1 MKAFDSRLESD
12 FVNFEFVIDD
22 ELVPQLMML
31 NETMQEI
38 EDEIQSTVPDSVQR
52 IEHLL
57 MDEIEN
63 KFKKIND
70 NMQKFSD
77 VSSLS
82 ANELRGLF
90 ESELLQLH
98 SKLSNQEKKYEA
110 AQTDQ
115 IGFNIKTSNGLGQ
128 GSKFGLGRNFGGILS
143 PFHKPILNPFQ
154 LLWKIKQNI
163 SKLH

>member
-1 MKAFDSRLESD
+1 MLPSAWSSANLKTILSRLESD

-31 NETMQEI
+31 NETMQDI

-70 NMQKFSD
+70 NMQKFRYID
-77 VSSLS
+77 
-82 ANELRGLF
+82 
-90 ESELLQLH
+90 
-98 SKLSNQEKKYEA
+98 Y
-110 AQTDQ
+110 
-115 IGFNIKTSNGLGQ
+115 
-128 GSKFGLGRNFGGILS
+128 
-143 PFHKPILNPFQ
+143 
-154 LLWKIKQNI
+154 
-163 SKLH
+163 

>member
-1 MKAFDSRLESD
+1 MKTIGSRLESD

-31 NETMQEI
+31 NETMQDI

-70 NMQKFSD
+70 NMQKF
-77 VSSLS
+77 
-82 ANELRGLF
+82 RY
-90 ESELLQLH
+90 H
-98 SKLSNQEKKYEA
+98 
-110 AQTDQ
+110 
-115 IGFNIKTSNGLGQ
+115 
-128 GSKFGLGRNFGGILS
+128 
-143 PFHKPILNPFQ
+143 
-154 LLWKIKQNI
+154 
-163 SKLH
+163 

>member
-31 NETMQEI
+31 NETMQDI

-63 KFKKIND
+63 KFIK
-70 NMQKFSD
+70 
-77 VSSLS
+77 V
-82 ANELRGLF
+82 
-90 ESELLQLH
+90 LQNLIH
-98 SKLSNQEKKYEA
+98 
-110 AQTDQ
+110 
-115 IGFNIKTSNGLGQ
+115 IVC
-128 GSKFGLGRNFGGILS
+128 
-143 PFHKPILNPFQ
+143 
-154 LLWKIKQNI
+154 
-163 SKLH
+163 